1 MTSGY
6 LRKVVVLFVED
17 NDEVRDLYVEP
28 LVRAG
33 MSVRCARTIDAAEA
47 CLEGGLVPDL
57 IVMDRELPDGD
68 GFTLAHRIKG
78 DHATADVPII
88 GFTAT
93 SATEAMR
100 AAHSA
105 GLDGFCAKP
114 CAPDKLVSLALILLG
129 EAKRSSASGTG
140 A

>member
-1 MTSGY
+1 MSSGY

-28 LVRAG
+28 LVAAG
-33 MSVRCARTIDAAEA
+33 MSVRSARTIDAAEA

-68 GFTLAHRIKG
+68 GFALAYRIKC
-78 DHATADVPII
+78 DRTTSSIPII

-93 SATEAMR
+93 SASEAMR
-100 AAHSA
+100 AAHTA
-105 GLDGFCAKP
+105 MLDGFCAKP
-114 CAPDKLVSLALILLG
+114 
-129 EAKRSSASGTG
+129 
-140 A
+140 

>member
-17 NDEVRDLYVEP
+17 NEEVRELYVNA
-28 LVRAG
+28 LVAAG

-47 CLEGGLVPDL
+47 CLETGLVPDL

-68 GFTLAHRIKG
+68 GFTLASRIKSDRG
-78 DHATADVPII
+78 TANVPII

-93 SATEAMR
+93 AAKEAME

-105 GLDGFCAKP
+105 RLDGFCAKP
-114 CAPDKLVSLALILLG
+114 CPPDKLVSLALMLLN
-129 EAKRSSASGTG
+129 EAKSAS
-140 A
+140 AC

>member
-17 NDEVRDLYVEP
+17 SEEVRDLFVEP

-47 CLEGGLVPDL
+47 CLESGLVPDL

-68 GFTLAHRIKG
+68 GFTFAYRLKSDR
-78 DHATADVPII
+78 ATSEIPII

-93 SATEAMR
+93 AATEAMR

-105 GLDGFCAKP
+105 KLDGFCAKP

-129 EAKRSSASGTG
+129 EAKRGSASSA
-140 A
+140 

>member
-1 MTSGY
+1 MSSGY

-17 NDEVRDLYVEP
+17 SEEVRDLFVEA
-28 LVRAG
+28 LVAAG

-68 GFTLAHRIKG
+68 GFGFAYRIKC
-78 DHATADVPII
+78 DRATSGVPII

-93 SATEAMR
+93 SAADAMR
-100 AAHSA
+100 AAHA
-105 GLDGFCAKP
+105 AQLDGFCAKP
-114 CAPDKLVSLALILLG
+114 CPPDKLVSLALMLLN
-129 EAKRSSASGTG
+129 EAKRASAG
-140 A
+140 

>member
-1 MTSGY
+1 MSSGY

-17 NDEVRDLYVEP
+17 SDEVRELYVEP

-47 CLEGGLVPDL
+47 CIEGGLVPDL
-57 IVMDRELPDGD
+57 IIMDRELPDGD
-68 GFTLAHRIKG
+68 GFTLAYRIKS
-78 DHATADVPII
+78 DRTTCDVPII

-93 SATEAMR
+93 SATEAVR

-105 GLDGFCAKP
+105 RLDGFCAKP
-114 CAPDKLVSLALILLG
+114 CSPDKLISLALVLLAD
-129 EAKRSSASGTG
+129 AKRGTATGG

>member
-1 MTSGY
+1 MSSGY

-17 NDEVRDLYVEP
+17 SEEVRDLFAEP

-47 CLEGGLVPDL
+47 CLESGLVPDL

-68 GFTLAHRIKG
+68 GFTFAYRIKC
-78 DHATADVPII
+78 DRATSAIPII

-93 SATEAMR
+93 AAGEAMR
-100 AAHSA
+100 AAHTA
-105 GLDGFCAKP
+105 LLDGFCAKP
-114 CAPDKLVSLALILLG
+114 CPPDKLVSLALMLLA
-129 EAKRSSASGTG
+129 EAKRASAS
-140 A
+140 

>member
-1 MTSGY
+1 MGSGC

-17 NDEVRDLYVEP
+17 SEEVRDLYVEP
-28 LVRAG
+28 LVQAG

-68 GFTLAHRIKG
+68 GFALAHRIKSDG
-78 DHATADVPII
+78 ATCDVPII

-93 SATEAMR
+93 SAVEAMR
-100 AAHSA
+100 AAHA
-105 GLDGFCAKP
+105 ARLDGFCAKP
-114 CAPDKLVSLALILLG
+114 CPPDKLVSLALILLA
-129 EAKRSSASGTG
+129 EAKRTPASSA
-140 A
+140 

>member
-1 MTSGY
+1 MSSGY

-17 NDEVRDLYVEP
+17 NEEVRDLYVEP
-28 LVRAG
+28 LVAAG

-47 CLEGGLVPDL
+47 CLESGLVPDL

-68 GFTLAHRIKG
+68 GFTLAYRIKS
-78 DHATADVPII
+78 DRTTSAVPII

-93 SATEAMR
+93 SAGEAMR

-105 GLDGFCAKP
+105 MLDGFCAKP
-114 CAPDKLVSLALILLG
+114 CPPDKLVSLALILLAQ
-129 EAKRSSASGTG
+129 AKKRASAS
-140 A
+140 

>member
-1 MTSGY
+1 MPSGY

-17 NDEVRDLYVEP
+17 SEEVTQLYVEP
-28 LVRAG
+28 LVSAG

-47 CLEGGLVPDL
+47 CFENGLVPDL

-68 GFTLAHRIKG
+68 GFAFAHRLKS
-78 DHATADVPII
+78 DLATSAVPII

-93 SATEAMR
+93 SATEAMQ

-105 GLDGFCAKP
+105 QLDGFCAKP

-129 EAKRSSASGTG
+129 EAKRAASAS
-140 A
+140 

>member
-28 LVRAG
+28 LVAAG
-33 MSVRCARTIDAAEA
+33 MSVRSARTIDAAEA

-68 GFTLAHRIKG
+68 GFAFAYRIKC
-78 DHATADVPII
+78 DRTTSNVPII

-93 SATEAMR
+93 SAAEAMR

-105 GLDGFCAKP
+105 NLDGFCAKP
-114 CAPDKLVSLALILLG
+114 CPPDKLVSLALILLG
-129 EAKRSSASGTG
+129 EAKRASAS
-140 A
+140 

>member
-17 NDEVRDLYVEP
+17 SEEVREIYVEA

-33 MSVRCARTIDAAEA
+33 MSVRCAHSIDAAEA

-57 IVMDRELPDGD
+57 VVMDRELPDGD
-68 GFTLAHRIKG
+68 GFAFAYRLKSDR
-78 DHATADVPII
+78 ATADLPII

-93 SATEAMR
+93 PAKEAME

-105 GLDGFCAKP
+105 RLDGFVSKP
-114 CAPDKLVSLALILLG
+114 SPPDKLVALALILLA
-129 EAKRSSASGTG
+129 EVKRASAAS
-140 A
+140 

>member
-1 MTSGY
+1 MSSGY

-17 NDEVRDLYVEP
+17 SDEVRELYVEA

-47 CLEGGLVPDL
+47 CLEDGLVPDL
-57 IVMDRELPDGD
+57 VIMDRELPDGD
-68 GFTLAHRIKG
+68 GFGLAYRMKS
-78 DHATADVPII
+78 DRSTCAVPII

-93 SATEAMR
+93 PPVDAMR

-105 GLDGFCAKP
+105 RLDGFVAKP
-114 CAPDKLVSLALILLG
+114 CPPDKLVSLALMLLA
-129 EAKRSSASGTG
+129 EAKRAST

>member
-1 MTSGY
+1 MASGY

-17 NDEVRDLYVEP
+17 SEEVRDLFVEP
-28 LVRAG
+28 LLRAG

-47 CLEGGLVPDL
+47 CLESGLTPDL

-68 GFTLAHRIKG
+68 GFTFAYRLKSHR
-78 DHATADVPII
+78 ATSAIPII

-93 SATEAMR
+93 AANEATR

-105 GLDGFCAKP
+105 KLDGFCAKP
-114 CAPDKLVSLALILLG
+114 CDPDKLVALALILLG
-129 EAKRSSASGTG
+129 EARRGSASSA
-140 A
+140 